1 MKYSVVLPTY
11 NEALNVS
18 AIVRSIRE
26 LYGNEPEILI
36 VDDEPLAL
44 DLMERYVL
52 RTPFLRLEAKCSGG
66 AEALEALAG
75 GGIDVAFLDIQ
86 MPGMNGLELSRL
98 AGDRTRVIFTT
109 AFQQYA
115 LEGFRA
121 DAIDYLLKPIDY
133 NEFLRAAH
141 KALKWFSLTREK
153 TEPAP
158 PAPTHTYLLV
168 RSDYRQVRIDT
179 SDILYIEAL
188 KDYVKIFLASSP
200 QPSCRRRHP
209 LASCRPAK
217 ASNCDCGLCFSS
229 QKTTSILFFTNSH
242 SNAAVMDT
250 AVDSTINT
258 PISAR

>member
-1 MKYSVVLPTY
+1 MSTPLST
-11 NEALNVS
+11 
-18 AIVRSIRE
+18 
-26 LYGNEPEILI
+26 LI

-121 DAIDYLLKPIDY
+121 DAIDY

-200 QPSCRRRHP
+200 QPMITQSSLKSLEDR
-209 LASCRPAK
+209 LPAGQFMRIHRSYIVRLDAVK
-217 ASNCDCGLCFSS
+217 IIERSRVVFG
-229 QKTTSILFFTNSH
+229 KTYI
-242 SNAAVMDT
+242 
-250 AVDSTINT
+250 
-258 PISAR
+258 PISDTCRDDFLRALEGRPIPQ